1 MQNWDAPTQGLN
13 PVSVCRQ
20 FTVKVGMATGSKWS
34 RENGSTHTF
43 ITERGS
49 FIMERLNPA
58 TTPLNASLFSLPN
71 ADTPFLYR
79 AIPVALLFFSFFS
92 HPPFHPL
99 LALPRLLSE
108 PWVAFWFSFVKVTV
122 NEANKTQYIGLFI
135 FCRNTFHSI
144 KRTNG
149 IYTEPDWFSKPIG
162 DL

>member
-1 MQNWDAPTQGLN
+1 MQNQDAPTQGLN

-20 FTVKVGMATGSKWS
+20 FTVRVGMAMGSKW
-34 RENGSTHTF
+34 RAENGSTHAF

-58 TTPLNASLFSLPN
+58 TTSSNSSLLHRPN

-79 AIPVALLFFSFFS
+79 AIPVALLFFKVFLT
-92 HPPFHPL
+92 PPRLL
-99 LALPRLLSE
+99 LALPHLLSE

-122 NEANKTQYIGLFI
+122 NEANKIQYIGLFI

-149 IYTEPDWFSKPIG
+149 IYTAPDWFLKPIG